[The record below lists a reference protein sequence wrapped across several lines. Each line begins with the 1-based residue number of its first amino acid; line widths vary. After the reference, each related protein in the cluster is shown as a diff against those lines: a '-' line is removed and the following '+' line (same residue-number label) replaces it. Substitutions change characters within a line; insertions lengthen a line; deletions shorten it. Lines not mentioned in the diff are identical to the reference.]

1 LTTEYFVQESL
12 VASPAVEW
20 NAAPQGWKLQ
30 NETLMTGALAIPED
44 ENAKGTQGG
53 VKELHSSAQ

>member
-1 LTTEYFVQESL
+1 
-12 VASPAVEW
+12 
-20 NAAPQGWKLQ
+20 LQ

-53 VKELHSSAQ
+53 IKKLHNTAQ